1 VRYEDLIERPADIL
15 QELADYLELDSSPKI
30 VGPMVDA
37 LSEGGTA
44 ATRHRTTPG
53 ADASIGR
60 WRRDLDADA
69 QRKFERAL
77 KPGLEAFG
85 YELETT

>member
-1 VRYEDLIERPADIL
+1 LIERPADTL
-15 QELADYLELDSSPKI
+15 EELADYLKLDSSREV
-30 VGPMVDA
+30 VGPMVNA